1 MAAQIIIHLHSLASG
16 GNYLQDFFMRH
27 AHAMEQHGLSYA
39 GTRTETRF
47 QVENHQLSLNALI
60 SAMQRGK
67 PYQPEDAAALES
79 WCSTIRKGNTLLL
92 SYRPQKILSSLKDV
106 LTILR
111 ACPDLRHCP
120 VKLFVALGRHDHMY
134 EDACRWYMALEPK
147 QLYDSIL
154 AYGPHEQLHEEL
166 HQLCGKENVA
176 LFFSAASP
184 VQLNAGDF
192 ASLRRAFLDFCN
204 LPRHL
209 GDDFTPQAIHS
220 EYSLRLMHLLLQL
233 HNDYKPDNTRL
244 FGELCRAENELRL
257 PPTWISDLAGR
268 KQLYEIFC
276 QDWQKASGQSAPQT
290 EFACGE
296 PEHSTMPCS
305 LAEQGEKLAGRIT
318 PELMEQVQ
326 RHLYFEYPRMDAAQ
340 KRQYA
345 ALPNSYSSI
354 DASENLSLLSVLTMT
369 RNQEQFIGAC
379 LQAVVDQ
386 QCSFAIRHI
395 VVDDFSTDN
404 TRGIISEFASKYPH
418 IIPIFLDRKAHQG
431 ESIKALFQQC
441 RSKYAAMCDGDDYFT
456 DPHKLQTQ
464 VDFMEAHQ
472 DCALCFHPV
481 RVVYEDGSQPER
493 IHPPVE
499 GLAPG
504 ATRFYTLGD
513 LFTGNI
519 IQTNSVVYR
528 WRFASGLPDWFRP
541 DCCPGDWYW
550 HLLHAEQ
557 GKIGFI
563 NRIMSVYRRH
573 KQGIYYLSEV
583 DRLKHRAT
591 VGLQEIEVYDIIN
604 RHFGGRYESILL
616 KLVNGVFADC
626 LMYDSNRAQ
635 ENSSAPILP
644 TLVSKYPKFARH
656 FLQSLKAVS
665 AQK

>member
-1 MAAQIIIHLHSLASG
+1 MASQIIIHLHSLASG
-16 GNYLQDFFMRH
+16 GNYLQDFFTRH
-27 AHAMEQHGLSYA
+27 AHEMEQHGLSYA
-39 GTRTETRF
+39 GTRIEKKL
-47 QVENHQLSLNALI
+47 QVENHHLALNALI
-60 SAMQRGK
+60 WALQHGK

-79 WCSTIRKGNTLLL
+79 WCSTIRKGNSLLL
-92 SYRPQKILSSLKDV
+92 SYRPQKISSSLKDV

-120 VKLFVALGRHDHMY
+120 IKLFVALGRHDHIY
-134 EDACRWYMALEPK
+134 EDACRWYMALKP
-147 QLYDSIL
+147 QQIYNNIV
-154 AYGPHEQLHEEL
+154 AYGPYEPLADEL
-166 HQLCGKENVA
+166 YQLCGKENVA
-176 LFFSAASP
+176 LFFSSTPP
-184 VQLNAGDF
+184 VQFNAEAF
-192 ASLRRAFLDFCN
+192 ASLREAFLDFCN

-209 GDDFTPQAIHS
+209 GEDFTPQTIHS
-220 EYSLRLMHLLLQL
+220 EYALRLMHLLLQL
-233 HNDYKPDNTRL
+233 HNDYRPDNQRL
-244 FGELCRAENELRL
+244 CAELCKAENELQL
-257 PPTWISDLAGR
+257 PPTWISDLEGR
-268 KQLYEIFC
+268 KQLYETFC
-276 QDWQKASGQSAPQT
+276 HDWQKACGQSAPQT
-290 EFACGE
+290 TLAFGE
-296 PEHSTMPCS
+296 PEPSSMPFS
-305 LAEQGEKLAGRIT
+305 VTEQGEKLAARIA

-326 RHLYFEYPRMDAAQ
+326 RYLYFEYPRMDATQ
-340 KRQYA
+340 RQQYA

-354 DASENLSLLSVLTMT
+354 EASETVPLLTVLTMT

-404 TRGIISEFASKYPH
+404 TRGIVSEFASRYPH
-418 IIPIFLDRKAHQG
+418 IAPIFLDRKAHHG

-441 RSKYAAMCDGDDYFT
+441 RSKYAALCDGDDYFT
-456 DPHKLQTQ
+456 DPHKLQAQ
-464 VDFMEAHQ
+464 VDFMEAHP

-481 RVVYEDGSQPER
+481 RVVYEDSSQPER
-493 IHPPVE
+493 IHPQVE
-499 GLAPG
+499 GIAPD
-504 ATRFYTLGD
+504 ATRFYTLSD
-513 LFTGNI
+513 LFKSNI

-563 NRIMSVYRRH
+563 NTVMSVYRRH
-573 KQGIYYLSEV
+573 RQGIYYLSEV

-604 RHFGGRYESILL
+604 RHFGGRYEPILL

-626 LMYDSNRAQ
+626 LMYDSNNAQ
-635 ENSSAPILP
+635 KDGSTPILP

-656 FLQSLKAVS
+656 FLQSLKAVN
-665 AQK
+665 AKK